1 MAKNKEKIKEEKITV
16 PEDIL
21 LPPRRV
27 SVFREYFEIFLV
39 AFLMAMIVRTFIFQT
54 YRIPSGS
61 MIKTLLVSDQIFVN
75 KFIYVFDE
83 PQRGDIIVFK
93 HDPKLPGGQHRDIW
107 VDYIKRLV
115 GLPGEKYSLRNEDVF
130 INDRE
135 IDEPYKFIDKSIP
148 MRLLYR
154 RAVNM
159 GPITIPDDPEN
170 NYFMMGDNRRN
181 SADSRV
187 WGTLPGEMIKGK
199 AFFIYFP
206 FSRVGFLH

>member
-1 MAKNKEKIKEEKITV
+1 MAKNKDKRKEEESAV
-16 PEDIL
+16 ADNIL
-21 LPPRRV
+21 LPPRKV
-27 SVFREYFEIFLV
+27 SIFREYFEIFLV

-93 HDPKLPGGQHRDIW
+93 HDPSLPGGQHRDIW

-115 GLPGEKYSLRNEDVF
+115 GLPGDKYMLRDEDVY
-130 INDRE
+130 INDHE
-135 IDEPYKFIDKSIP
+135 IEEPYKYIDKTIP
-148 MRLLYR
+148 RRMLYST
-154 RAVNM
+154 AVNL
-159 GPITIPDDPEN
+159 GPIAIPEDN
-170 NYFMMGDNRRN
+170 FFMMGDNRRN
-181 SADSRV
+181 SADSRF
-187 WGTLPGEMIKGK
+187 WGTLPREMIKGK

-206 FSRVGFLH
+206 FSRVHFLR